1 MAMARHPLR
10 PHVGRTEDLAP
21 LLPYM
26 LERCSHEPPAHE
38 DGPALCDTCSNVLVV
53 LVDRIEEP
61 DDIMH

>member
-1 MAMARHPLR
+1 
-10 PHVGRTEDLAP
+10 
-21 LLPYM
+21 M